1 MTTVRL
7 TNVEINR
14 ILERIRQNEEM
25 LLTLYRQMFRQVM
38 QQVRSRQYIIDNEF
52 IPRANARPTY

>member
-7 TNVEINR
+7 TQTEINR

-25 LLTLYRQMFRQVM
+25 LAVLIRQMFRQVL
-38 QQVRSRQYIIDNEF
+38 QQLRSRQYWIDQEF
-52 IPRANARPTY
+52 RPRANAN